1 MFMAE
6 PMTNLRKAGPADVAA
21 ISMLTD
27 AAYSGYIPLI
37 GRKPQPMLADYAR
50 MVVDNTIYVL
60 TIGECLA
67 GVLVLV
73 NEPDSLLIYSVAIH
87 PDYQGQGFG
96 RQLLALAEQQAIE
109 AGYSSIRLYTNE
121 HFTYNIEL
129 YQWLGYQETG
139 REPLLGSN
147 LVHMR
152 KQLIT

>member
-1 MFMAE
+1 MDE
-6 PMTNLRKAGPADVAA
+6 KISSLRKAGPADAAA
-21 ISMLTD
+21 IAALTE

-37 GRKPQPMLADYAR
+37 GRKPQPMLADYAN
-50 MVVDNTIYVL
+50 MAVDNTIFLLNV
-60 TIGECLA
+60 GEKLA

-73 NEPDSLLIYSVAIH
+73 HEPETLLLYSVAIH
-87 PDYQGQGFG
+87 PDYQGRGFG
-96 RQLLALAEQQAIE
+96 RELLVLAEQQAIA

-121 HFTYNIEL
+121 HFTYNIKL

-152 KQLIT
+152 KQLNT

>member
-1 MFMAE
+1 MTMAE
-6 PMTNLRKAGPADVAA
+6 HMPSLRKAAPTDAADIAD
-21 ISMLTD
+21 LTD

-50 MVVDNTIYVL
+50 MAVDNTIYLL
-60 TIGECLA
+60 TVNDQLA

-73 NEPDSLLIYSVAIH
+73 YEPDALLIYSVAIH
-87 PDYQGQGFG
+87 PDYQGRGLG

-121 HFTYNIEL
+121 RFTYNIEL

-152 KQLIT
+152 KQLKT